1 MGVVFVIVSIVASCK
16 KESAQYAKE

>member
-1 MGVVFVIVSIVASCK
+1 MVFTVVSIVASCK

>member
-1 MGVVFVIVSIVASCK
+1 MVSIVASCK

>member
-16 KESAQYAKE
+16 KESA